1 MRGGAPHGSDYGM
14 DFVMYI
20 RRQPWRPRSPWLG
33 ARMGARRRG
42 FRQDA
47 LAPAPDEV
55 HDGVDVV
62 VATADD
68 AVLDDTVLAVDVAE
82 PAVQTVI
89 PARVDISGLQAIA
102 ALAPDRFS
110 PSAQDGAFS
119 AIDWRAF
126 GQRSDEELDLARH
139 SA

>member
-1 MRGGAPHGSDYGM
+1 
-14 DFVMYI
+14 MYI

-33 ARMGARRRG
+33 ARAGARRRG

-47 LAPAPDEV
+47 PAPAPDGAQ
-55 HDGVDVV
+55 DGVDVV
-62 VATADD
+62 MAAAGD

-102 ALAPDRFS
+102 ALAADRVS
-110 PSAQDGAFS
+110 PPQEDSAHPAVAWHTF
-119 AIDWRAF
+119 R
-126 GQRSDEELDLARH
+126 QRNDEELYLARY